1 MTTHLT
7 QLWDRWNTDRDM
19 DTANELLAHYEF
31 LIHYHVQRMI
41 VTLPK
46 SVERDELK
54 SLGYMGLYDALM
66 KYDPE
71 HNNKFDTYAAF
82 RIRGAIIDGLRKVDW
97 LPRSVREKV
106 KKIDQAAEQL
116 EQSLHR
122 APTKNELALACDLPV
137 SEIERTMAE
146 GYFANMLSID
156 ETVTL
161 QEEGKVM
168 SVTYFDPDSE
178 KPEDTLLQ
186 RELIDVL
193 ATEVDHLSEKERL
206 VVSLFYFD
214 ELTLTEIGEVL
225 ELSTSRISQIHSKA
239 LKTLKQ
245 ALGRSYLEEKTS

>member
-7 QLWDRWNTDRDM
+7 QLWDRWNMDRDM

-66 KYDPE
+66 KYDSE

-106 KKIDQAAEQL
+106 KKIDHVAEQL

-122 APTKNELALACDLPV
+122 APTKSELASACDLPI

-156 ETVTL
+156 EAVTL

-193 ATEVDHLSEKERL
+193 AAEIDHLSEKERL

-239 LKTLKQ
+239 LKTLKH

>member
-156 ETVTL
+156 EAVTL

>member
-19 DTANELLAHYEF
+19 DTANDLLAHYEF

-82 RIRGAIIDGLRKVDW
+82 RIRGAIIDGLRKIDW

-106 KKIDQAAEQL
+106 KKIDQVAEQL

-122 APTKNELALACDLPV
+122 APTKSELAHACDLPI

-156 ETVTL
+156 EAVTL

-193 ATEVDHLSEKERL
+193 AEEIDHLSEKERL

-239 LKTLKQ
+239 LKTLKH

>member
-7 QLWDRWNTDRDM
+7 QLWDRWNMDRDM

-31 LIHYHVQRMI
+31 LVHYHVQRMI

-106 KKIDQAAEQL
+106 KKIDQVAEQL

-122 APTKNELALACDLPV
+122 APTKSELASACDLPIA
-137 SEIERTMAE
+137 EIERTMAE

-156 ETVTL
+156 EAVTL

-193 ATEVDHLSEKERL
+193 AAEVDHLSEKERL

-239 LKTLKQ
+239 LKTLKH

>member
-1 MTTHLT
+1 MTTQLE
-7 QLWDRWNTDRDM
+7 QLWDRWNTERDM
-19 DTANELLAHYEF
+19 EAANDLLAHYEF

-82 RIRGAIIDGLRKVDW
+82 RIRGAIIDGLRKIDW
-97 LPRSVREKV
+97 LPRSVRERV
-106 KKIDQAAEQL
+106 KKIDHAAEQL

-122 APTKNELALACDLPV
+122 VPTKEELAAACDLSV
-137 SEIERTMAE
+137 SDIERAMAE

-156 ETVTL
+156 EAVTL

-168 SVTYFDPDSE
+168 SVTYFDPESE

-186 RELIDVL
+186 REMIDVL
-193 ATEVDHLSEKERL
+193 ADEIERLSEKERL

-245 ALGRSYLEEKTS
+245 TLGRTYLDEKTS

>member
-1 MTTHLT
+1 M
-7 QLWDRWNTDRDM
+7 
-19 DTANELLAHYEF
+19 
-31 LIHYHVQRMI
+31 
-41 VTLPK
+41 
-46 SVERDELK
+46 
-54 SLGYMGLYDALM
+54 
-66 KYDPE
+66 
-71 HNNKFDTYAAF
+71 
-82 RIRGAIIDGLRKVDW
+82 
-97 LPRSVREKV
+97 
-106 KKIDQAAEQL
+106 AEQL

-122 APTKNELALACDLPV
+122 APTKSELASACDLPI

-156 ETVTL
+156 EAVTL

-193 ATEVDHLSEKERL
+193 AAEIDHLSEKERL

-239 LKTLKQ
+239 LKTLKH

>member
-1 MTTHLT
+1 
-7 QLWDRWNTDRDM
+7 
-19 DTANELLAHYEF
+19 
-31 LIHYHVQRMI
+31 
-41 VTLPK
+41 
-46 SVERDELK
+46 
-54 SLGYMGLYDALM
+54 M

-106 KKIDQAAEQL
+106 KKIDQVAEQL

-122 APTKNELALACDLPV
+122 APTKSELASACDLPIA
-137 SEIERTMAE
+137 EIERTMAE

-156 ETVTL
+156 EAVTL

-193 ATEVDHLSEKERL
+193 AAEIDHLSEKERL

-239 LKTLKQ
+239 LKTLKH

>member
-7 QLWDRWNTDRDM
+7 ELWDRWNMDRDM

-106 KKIDQAAEQL
+106 KKIDHVAEQL

-122 APTKNELALACDLPV
+122 APTKSELASACDLPI

-156 ETVTL
+156 EAVTL

-193 ATEVDHLSEKERL
+193 AAEVDHLSEKERL

-239 LKTLKQ
+239 LKTLKH

>member
-106 KKIDQAAEQL
+106 KKIDHVAEQL

-122 APTKNELALACDLPV
+122 APTKHELAVACDLPV

-156 ETVTL
+156 EAVTL

-186 RELIDVL
+186 QELIDVL

>member
-7 QLWDRWNTDRDM
+7 QLWDRWNMDRDM

-66 KYDPE
+66 KYNPE

-106 KKIDQAAEQL
+106 KKIDHVAEQL

-122 APTKNELALACDLPV
+122 APTKNELASACDLPI

-156 ETVTL
+156 EAVTL

-193 ATEVDHLSEKERL
+193 AAEVDHLSEKERL

-239 LKTLKQ
+239 LKTLKH

>member
-7 QLWDRWNTDRDM
+7 QLWDRWNMDRDM

-106 KKIDQAAEQL
+106 KKIDHVAEQL

-122 APTKNELALACDLPV
+122 APTKSELASACDLPIA
-137 SEIERTMAE
+137 EIERTMAE

-156 ETVTL
+156 EAVTL

-193 ATEVDHLSEKERL
+193 AAEVDHLSEKERL

-239 LKTLKQ
+239 LKTLKH

>member
-7 QLWDRWNTDRDM
+7 QLWDRWNMDRDM

-106 KKIDQAAEQL
+106 KKIDHVAEKL

-122 APTKNELALACDLPV
+122 APTKSELASACDLPI

-156 ETVTL
+156 EAVTL

-193 ATEVDHLSEKERL
+193 AAEVDHLSEKERL

-239 LKTLKQ
+239 LKTLKH

>member
-1 MTTHLT
+1 
-7 QLWDRWNTDRDM
+7 
-19 DTANELLAHYEF
+19 
-31 LIHYHVQRMI
+31 
-41 VTLPK
+41 
-46 SVERDELK
+46 
-54 SLGYMGLYDALM
+54 M

-106 KKIDQAAEQL
+106 KKIDQVAEQL

-122 APTKNELALACDLPV
+122 APTKNELAVACDLPV

-156 ETVTL
+156 EAVTL

>member
-122 APTKNELALACDLPV
+122 APTKNELALVCDLPV

-156 ETVTL
+156 EAVTL

>member
-7 QLWDRWNTDRDM
+7 QLWDRWNMDRDM

-106 KKIDQAAEQL
+106 KKIDHVAEQL

-122 APTKNELALACDLPV
+122 APTKSELASACDLPI

-146 GYFANMLSID
+146 GYFAYMLSID
-156 ETVTL
+156 EAVTL

-168 SVTYFDPDSE
+168 SVTYLDPDSE

-193 ATEVDHLSEKERL
+193 AAEIDHLSEKERL

-239 LKTLKQ
+239 LKTLKH

>member
-7 QLWDRWNTDRDM
+7 QLWDRWNMDRDM

-97 LPRSVREKV
+97 LPRSVREKE
-106 KKIDQAAEQL
+106 KKIDQVAEQL

-122 APTKNELALACDLPV
+122 APTKSELASACDLPIA
-137 SEIERTMAE
+137 EIERTMAE

-156 ETVTL
+156 EAVTL

-193 ATEVDHLSEKERL
+193 AAEVDHLSEKERL

-239 LKTLKQ
+239 LKTLKH